1 MKTQTPPTRLARR
14 TKKEKKQI
22 IFRRTLAVILMILA
36 ACLIW
41 RFRTPAKEESDNPLP
56 DVVPEWVERS
66 ILEVNPYSR
75 PGTPLD
81 AVNGVVIHYVGNPGT
96 TALQNWHYYEGLA
109 TTQETSVSS
118 HFLID
123 LDGHTI
129 QCVPLNEVAYCSNTR
144 NSDTLSIEC
153 CHLDDTGEFT
163 PETEKALMELVQWL
177 CDTYNLSRDQVI
189 RHYDI
194 TGKECPRYYV
204 QYPEAWEAF
213 LDGISFS
220 A

>member
-1 MKTQTPPTRLARR
+1 MKTRIPPTRLARR
-14 TKKEKKQI
+14 IKKEKKQI
-22 IFRRTLAVILMILA
+22 IFRRAIAVVLILLA
-36 ACLIW
+36 AFLIW
-41 RFRTPAKEESDNPLP
+41 YFRTPAAEKSENPLP

-66 ILEVNPYSR
+66 ILEINPYSR

-81 AVNGVVIHYVGNPGT
+81 AVNGIVIHYVGNPGT
-96 TALQNWHYYEGLA
+96 TALQNWRYYEGLA

-163 PETEKALMELVQWL
+163 SETEEALTELVQWL

-204 QYPEAWEAF
+204 QHPEAWEAF
-213 LDGISFS
+213 LDGISFPV
-220 A
+220 